1 MQWFIFHF
9 SEAGGLKSFHFYLF
23 IYLFIYL
30 FLCLFSLA
38 AIRTW
43 LRVEIAAERVVH
55 FFWLDGKQHSQSVV
69 KEEGGG
75 GGGCGG
81 E

>member
-55 FFWLDGKQHSQSVV
+55 FF
-69 KEEGGG
+69 
-75 GGGCGG
+75 
-81 E
+81 